1 MRVLV
6 TIDKRVSTRTNVQRF
21 VIVNFMRP
29 RDVEMLDVP
38 S

>member
-1 MRVLV
+1 MRGLDDRSSEQQQEASV
-6 TIDKRVSTRTNVQRF
+6 KRF
-21 VIVNFMRP
+21 VIVNAMRP